1 MENLE
6 TITIDQLEQTCKNVG
21 CKYVQMDDLQGK
33 KIVGVPAG
41 AITLKQKFN
50 EIETY
55 LKNNPKEPFFVVT
68 FTKSKKG
75 KNYKEYKYY
84 LSNAQTSSTPMS
96 AAPVYNYNLPFDAD
110 RITKQNLEDGNTIA
124 QLRADLKFTQ
134 FQLDECKAKLAEYEN
149 AVAEDEETLAEEKPN
164 ALIGFAKD
172 VLPQFMPL
180 AEKYFELAEKKLALQ
195 AMALQN
201 KSTKTVVTRHPFRP
215 LPTLQE
221 VEKLNSYMDW
231 LEKCDDAMYNR
242 ELEFVKVNRPEI
254 YETITTA
261 FNADNT
267 NEDENG

>member
-1 MENLE
+1 MENLD

-41 AITLKQKFN
+41 AISLKQKFN

-55 LKNNPKEPFFVVT
+55 LKNNSKEPFFLIT

-84 LSNAQTSSTPMS
+84 LSNAQASSTPMS
-96 AAPVYNYNLPFDAD
+96 AAPVYNYNVPFDAD
-110 RITKQNLEDGNTIA
+110 RITKQNLQDGNAIA
-124 QLRADLKFTQ
+124 QLSADLKFTQ
-134 FQLDECKAKLAEYEN
+134 FQLDECKSKLAEYEN
-149 AVAEDEETLAEEKPN
+149 AADESAETLADEKPN
-164 ALIGFAKD
+164 ALMGFAKD

-201 KSTKTVVTRHPFRP
+201 KVSAPQSKRHPFRP
-215 LPTLQE
+215 LPTLNE
-221 VEKLNSYMDW
+221 VEKLNSYLDW
-231 LEKCDDAMYNR
+231 LEKCNDVLYAK
-242 ELEFVKVNRPEI
+242 ELAYVQINRPEI
-254 YETITTA
+254 YDTITTA
-261 FNADNT
+261 FDADNKLE
-267 NEDENG
+267 NE